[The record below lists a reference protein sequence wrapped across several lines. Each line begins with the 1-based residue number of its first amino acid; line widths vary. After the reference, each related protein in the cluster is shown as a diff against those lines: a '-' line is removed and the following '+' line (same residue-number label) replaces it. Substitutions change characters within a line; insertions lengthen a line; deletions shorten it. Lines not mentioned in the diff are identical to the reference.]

1 MGYRLWVMG
10 FAGRFYFYTEKVCR
24 SFACAASMRNIS
36 AATNKSRG
44 DFLAAAKAEAPDQTL
59 SWRSLTISSL
69 NSPRGFGGGEDEL
82 SPWATGL
89 PGCRMLISYLTLC
102 HSSREIF
109 PCLKIRT
116 KRSTPIIS

>member
-44 DFLAAAKAEAPDQTL
+44 DFLAAVRAEASCKASNVRNRLVTAMVFN
-59 SWRSLTISSL
+59 RSAACILT
-69 NSPRGFGGGEDEL
+69 
-82 SPWATGL
+82 A
-89 PGCRMLISYLTLC
+89 
-102 HSSREIF
+102 
-109 PCLKIRT
+109 
-116 KRSTPIIS
+116 